1 MNGQERSYIIYD
13 KTTCLTKLTGK
24 RATAMTSESVK
35 VIVRCRPLND
45 REEKLD
51 CQVCACNVCL
61 FVVFSYV
68 RSGLN
73 CPGLLKSH
81 NYSKKPTTTTSC
93 KCNTY

>member
-1 MNGQERSYIIYD
+1 MGTRPGLAPRGFCICVTVETRRSVNHRLYSYTIYVSTD

-61 FVVFSYV
+61 FVVLAMFGV
-68 RSGLN
+68 D
-73 CPGLLKSH
+73 
-81 NYSKKPTTTTSC
+81 
-93 KCNTY
+93 